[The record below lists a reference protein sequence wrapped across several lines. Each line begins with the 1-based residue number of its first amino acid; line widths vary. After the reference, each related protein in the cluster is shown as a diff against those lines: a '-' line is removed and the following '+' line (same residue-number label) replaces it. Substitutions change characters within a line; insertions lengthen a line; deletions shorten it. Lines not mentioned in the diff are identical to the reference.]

1 MNMVNEND
9 RIAVSPTVL
18 MVIEQFVTA
27 MRADP
32 AIANEAIERLDNI
45 LRKGTVPTPN
55 EISTILFEPLSEG
68 QE

>member
-1 MNMVNEND
+1 MANEND

-18 MVIEQFVTA
+18 MVVEQFVTA

-32 AIANEAIERLDNI
+32 AISDEAIDRLDNT

-55 EISTILFEPLSEG
+55 EISAILFEPLPEG
-68 QE
+68 QK